1 MMANPTNHS
10 IHSEVLPDF
19 TNRSF
24 NFAPPYRSDQPHPF
38 RSFGDV
44 LIDVPFLRYNRHSKP
59 IISAL
64 FVAANPRNDPMLG
77 KTFLTVEKKVN
88 GNWEIVRTDNDYDT
102 RYIYIYIHLA
112 LSFFLFNFFIRFYWQ
127 YRYPLLGMSEALIEW
142 HVDSSVEPGTY
153 RLGYFGNNRTP
164 FRK

>member
-1 MMANPTNHS
+1 MMANPTDHS
-10 IHSEVLPDF
+10 IHSKTLPDF

-44 LIDVPFLRYNRHSKP
+44 LIDVPFLRYNRHLKP

-102 RYIYIYIHLA
+102 RYIYTFGLV
-112 LSFFLFNFFIRFYWQ
+112 FFLI
-127 YRYPLLGMSEALIEW
+127 
-142 HVDSSVEPGTY
+142 
-153 RLGYFGNNRTP
+153 
-164 FRK
+164 